1 MAVQAMRLVLKPA
14 GVDETT
20 AEDKQIILDL
30 LVDEVSGASTG
41 PFPAWGRIGDFR
53 KAETLVPFT
62 LMMDGR
68 MDTGAYASD
77 AQRQDFLDIR
87 GAQLGTGKTVMLRSG
102 EDASEYEIARMT
114 PLIA

>member
-14 GVDETT
+14 GADETT
-20 AEDKQIILDL
+20 AEDKQIVLDL
-30 LVDEVSGASTG
+30 CVDEVTNVSTG
-41 PFPAWGRIGDFR
+41 PFPAWGRVGDFR
-53 KAETLVPFT
+53 KPETLVPFT

-87 GAQLGTGKTVMLRSG
+87 NAELGTGKTVMLRSG
-102 EDASEYEIARMT
+102 EDASEYEITRLT
-114 PLIA
+114 PLIG